1 MSKLENYWEKRTL
14 IIGGLNTGK
23 TELTAGIL
31 GQVLVSKKAK
41 TALLD
46 LAPELTMGI
55 GGKLGVRPDPLLSYY
70 TTTIIP
76 PRLTARSSEEAEA
89 YALQNAK
96 AIEVLFSSYMENP
109 CKVLFINDV
118 SLYLQAGDL
127 GKLLLVLNTAPTV
140 IMNGYFGSGLGGGK
154 LGKRERQQMKALQKT
169 CDHLIKPSID
179 HGRVKLTP
187 PPP

>member
-1 MSKLENYWEKRTL
+1 MSKLANYWGKRIL
-14 IIGGLNTGK
+14 IIGDLNTGK
-23 TELTAGIL
+23 SELTAGL
-31 GQVLVSKKAK
+31 LDQVLVSKRAK

-55 GGKLGVRPDPLLSYY
+55 GGKISVPPNPFLSYY

-96 AIEVLFSSYMENP
+96 AIEALFTYYMKNP
-109 CKVLFINDV
+109 CEVLFINDV

-127 GKLLLVLNTAPTV
+127 GKLLSVLGTASTV

-154 LGKRERQQMKALQKT
+154 LGKRERQQMKGLQKT
-169 CDHLIKPSID
+169 CDQVIKTRID
-179 HGRVKLTP
+179 QGRVKLSP
-187 PPP
+187 PLP